1 MTWIYSV
8 AKVRKKKIEPAN
20 IPYQYIYELV
30 LCNLFS
36 RQDENHYFVRVRSCF
51 VVTENLCSAI
61 VALGLKF
68 CPVGVFGVF
77 ELFCYWVWNYDAPGP
92 KFKKFVETT
101 KKTFQFSSSLQ
112 QSRIDQGLYNHQA
125 PSRLGKWCA
134 ITMAFL
140 FHYRTNR
147 KSSTWVK
154 LGRLFADVSFDSRTR
169 CFLLAFRP
177 DSFTFGGW

>member
-1 MTWIYSV
+1 M
-8 AKVRKKKIEPAN
+8 
-20 IPYQYIYELV
+20 

-51 VVTENLCSAI
+51 VVRENLCSAI

-101 KKTFQFSSSLQ
+101 KKTLQFSSSLQ

-154 LGRLFADVSFDSRTR
+154 LGRLFADISFDSRTR

>member
-8 AKVRKKKIEPAN
+8 AKVRKKNWTREHSISV
-20 IPYQYIYELV
+20 YIWTCVLQFVFSPGWKSLFRSSPELFCSYGKSLFGYCSPGFEV
-30 LCNLFS
+30 LS
-36 RQDENHYFVRVRSCF
+36 
-51 VVTENLCSAI
+51 
-61 VALGLKF
+61 
-68 CPVGVFGVF
+68 GVF

-101 KKTFQFSSSLQ
+101 KKTIQFSSSLQ
-112 QSRIDQGLYNHQA
+112 QSRIDQGLYNYQA

-134 ITMAFL
+134 ITMAFP

-154 LGRLFADVSFDSRTR
+154 LGRLFADISFDSRTR